1 VNERRTIGRPP
12 SDLWTPETWTM
23 RRRELLQA
31 GAGLAL
37 GAALAGCG
45 IGRGIQG
52 DVNRRIEPKVD
63 GDLFYFNYSQYID
76 PALVK
81 EFEKRYDVRV
91 IESYFDSMEGML
103 AKLRAGNAY
112 DVMFPTAEYVQRL
125 VQQEQILRI
134 PRDKLENIDNIY
146 GYFEDPW
153 YDPDSAH
160 SVPYSLYITGIG
172 YRADILDNMTGSW
185 DDLGNEEAS
194 GRIYVLD
201 DYQEALA
208 AGNLRNG
215 YDMNTVVDSEL
226 DATKDWLVG
235 LKPLLRGF
243 SVDTITNMSSGNA
256 WIQHLWNGDIVNIRY
271 RVDDPDAYQFEK
283 ISQDGF
289 PVGSDAFVI
298 PVNSEHPG
306 TALKFIDF
314 MLDPKN
320 AAQNVSWNGYP
331 MPNQGQ
337 DETFEELAKGDPNIV
352 VTVDDLEGGEQFANL
367 PQDERELWT
376 NTFLEVKA
384 S

>member
-1 VNERRTIGRPP
+1 MNERREIGR
-12 SDLWTPETWTM
+12 STGDLWTPETWTM

-37 GAALAGCG
+37 GVALAGCG

-125 VQQEQILRI
+125 VQQEQLLRI

-146 GYFEDPW
+146 GYFDDPW

-185 DDLGNEEAS
+185 DDLGNEEAA

-215 YDMNTVVDSEL
+215 YDMNTVVESEL
-226 DATKDWLVG
+226 DATRDWLVEPEAASARLLGGHDHDHVERQRLDPAPVERRHRQHPLPRRRPRG
-235 LKPLLRGF
+235 L
-243 SVDTITNMSSGNA
+243 
-256 WIQHLWNGDIVNIRY
+256 
-271 RVDDPDAYQFEK
+271 
-283 ISQDGF
+283 
-289 PVGSDAFVI
+289 PVPED
-298 PVNSEHPG
+298 HPG
-306 TALKFIDF
+306 RVSGR
-314 MLDPKN
+314 
-320 AAQNVSWNGYP
+320 AATRS
-331 MPNQGQ
+331 
-337 DETFEELAKGDPNIV
+337 
-352 VTVDDLEGGEQFANL
+352 
-367 PQDERELWT
+367 
-376 NTFLEVKA
+376 
-384 S
+384 